1 MRWRNKRYDTK
12 KRITRG
18 IKMSCKHKLELYLNG
33 IYNIEV
39 IEVHYWRYCNILTE
53 AVKDVKL
60 RHYSKQIL
68 KESYDNIRP
77 VWETV

>member
-1 MRWRNKRYDTK
+1 MTLK
-12 KRITRG
+12 KRITKG

-33 IYNIEV
+33 VYNSGA

-53 AVKDVKL
+53 AVRDVKL

-68 KESYDNIRP
+68 R
-77 VWETV
+77 VLC